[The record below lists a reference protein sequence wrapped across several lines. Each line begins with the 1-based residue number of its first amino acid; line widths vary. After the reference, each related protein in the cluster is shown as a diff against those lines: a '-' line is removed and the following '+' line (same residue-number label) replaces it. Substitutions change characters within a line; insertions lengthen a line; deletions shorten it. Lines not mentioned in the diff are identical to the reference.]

1 MSDLTINI
9 ETPGK
14 MTLWNT
20 IIPEDYLNEQVISEL
35 IDELSLPRMTEDGQP
50 VEYVLFSTSHRAT
63 LPYGKSLADSGVQN
77 GDTIK
82 LVSSHDVE
90 AEGPGKFGSAPPA
103 DDGFIDVILSVLDI
117 NKSERVALEQDR
129 EIGDII
135 RQVAHTYGLPA
146 RGKFDELVTYH
157 LTSKALGKRLDR
169 SKTLR
174 QENIP
179 HLDRLTVTREEVAGA
194 NYGAQC

>member
-1 MSDLTINI
+1 MADLIINI
-9 ETPGK
+9 QTPGN
-14 MTLWNT
+14 MTLENT
-20 IIPEDYLNEQVISEL
+20 VIPGDYLNEHVISEL

-50 VEYVLFSTSHRAT
+50 VEYVLFSLSHTAT
-63 LPYGKSLADSGVQN
+63 LPLGKTLAASGVQN
-77 GDTIK
+77 GDTVK

-90 AEGPGKFGSAPPA
+90 IDTAGKFAPETQA

-117 NKSERVALEQDR
+117 NKSERVALELDR
-129 EIGDII
+129 EIGDVI
-135 RQVAHTYGLPA
+135 RQVAHTYNLPA

-157 LTSKALGKRLDR
+157 ITSKAMGTRLDR

-174 QENIP
+174 QEGIP

-194 NYGAQC
+194 

>member
-9 ETPGK
+9 QTPGN
-14 MTLWNT
+14 MTLENT
-20 IIPEDYLNEQVISEL
+20 VIPEDYLNEHVISEL
-35 IDELSLPRMTEDGQP
+35 IDELNLPRMTEDGQP
-50 VEYVLFSTSHRAT
+50 VEYVLFSLSHRAT
-63 LPYGKSLADSGVQN
+63 LPQGKSLLASGVQN
-77 GDTIK
+77 GDTVK

-90 AEGPGKFGSAPPA
+90 TDDAGKFAGVAES

-117 NKSERVALEQDR
+117 NKSERVALELDR
-129 EIGDII
+129 EIGDVI
-135 RQVAHTYGLPA
+135 RQVAHTYSLPA

-157 LTSKALGKRLDR
+157 ITSKAMGSRLDR

-174 QENIP
+174 QEGIP

-194 NYGAQC
+194 

>member
-1 MSDLTINI
+1 MSDITINI
-9 ETPGK
+9 QTPGN
-14 MTLWNT
+14 MTLENT
-20 IIPEDYLNEQVISEL
+20 VIPEDYLSEHVISEL
-35 IDELSLPRMTEDGQP
+35 IDELNLPRMTEDGQP
-50 VEYVLFSTSHRAT
+50 VEYVLFSLSHRAT
-63 LPYGKSLADSGVQN
+63 LPPGKSLLASGVQT
-77 GDTIK
+77 GDTVK

-90 AEGPGKFGSAPPA
+90 TEDAGKFAREEKL

-117 NKSERVALEQDR
+117 NKSERVALELDR
-129 EIGDII
+129 EIGDVI

-157 LTSKALGKRLDR
+157 VTSKALGSRLDR

-174 QENIP
+174 QEGIP

-194 NYGAQC
+194 

>member
-1 MSDLTINI
+1 MADLIINI
-9 ETPGK
+9 QTPGN
-14 MTLWNT
+14 MTLENT
-20 IIPEDYLNEQVISEL
+20 VIPGDYLNEHVISEL

-50 VEYVLFSTSHRAT
+50 VEYVLFSLSHTAT
-63 LPYGKSLADSGVQN
+63 LPLGKSLVASGVQN
-77 GDTIK
+77 GDTVK

-90 AEGPGKFGSAPPA
+90 IDTAGRFAGEVQQA

-117 NKSERVALEQDR
+117 NKSERVALELDR
-129 EIGDII
+129 EIGDVI
-135 RQVAHTYGLPA
+135 RQVAHTYNLPA

-157 LTSKALGKRLDR
+157 ITSKAMGSRLDR

-174 QENIP
+174 QEGIP

-194 NYGAQC
+194 

>member
-1 MSDLTINI
+1 MADLIINI
-9 ETPGK
+9 QTPGN
-14 MTLWNT
+14 MTLENT
-20 IIPEDYLNEQVISEL
+20 VIPGDYLNEHVISEL

-50 VEYVLFSTSHRAT
+50 VEYVLFSVSHTAT
-63 LPYGKSLADSGVQN
+63 LPLGKSLLASGVQN
-77 GDTIK
+77 GDTVK

-90 AEGPGKFGSAPPA
+90 IDNAGRFAGEVQQA

-117 NKSERVALEQDR
+117 NKSERVALELDR
-129 EIGDII
+129 EIGDVI
-135 RQVAHTYGLPA
+135 RQVAHTYSLPA

-157 LTSKALGKRLDR
+157 VTSKAMGSRLDR

-174 QENIP
+174 QEGIP

-194 NYGAQC
+194 